1 MDYLGDNINVE
12 KENWHYVEISK
23 IDDKIIKKLVNN
35 LKLNLSEEFFLSFD
49 SLLKLGKK
57 AEPELTAAINEMDE
71 QHKFTKEIF
80 NVLIKYIKTNKT
92 KNPLIIQLYH
102 PDFIIRAKAIT
113 QIGHN
118 KDLRYLPYLLPLLED
133 PDDSVRNAVINL
145 LINKYIGTP
154 TVYKKLRKHVG
165 KESNPIIRKNLAKV
179 FEEL

>member
-1 MDYLGDNINVE
+1 MDYLGDNINVDE
-12 KENWHYVEISK
+12 ENWQYVEISK

-35 LKLNLSEEFFLSFD
+35 LKLNLSEEFFLSFE

-57 AEPELTAAINEMDE
+57 AEPELTAAIREMDE
-71 QHKFTKEIF
+71 QHKFKKEIF
-80 NVLIKYIKTNKT
+80 NALLRYIKTK
-92 KNPLIIQLYH
+92 KSENPLIIQLYH
-102 PDFIIRAKAIT
+102 PDFTIRAKAIA

-118 KDLRYLPYLLPLLED
+118 KDLRYLPYLLLLLED

-145 LINKYIGTP
+145 LINKYIKNS
-154 TVYKKLRKHVG
+154 TVHKKLRKHID